1 MHAPKAKSI
10 HTYWFIAL
18 LIVLLGITS
27 DNALAQ
33 DRFEGS
39 ALIVVEDAEYLVA
52 IECDDAAR
60 PELGFSTEPNR
71 ITRERTGRTNG
82 VTIRLRQ
89 WEDSEDIVVSLDR
102 YMAWM
107 PRPSSA
113 SGTLSMTLDL
123 SPISVEKDG
132 QPALLTREM
141 WDEGF
146 RPEGISGVKLD
157 AQCNQRDPEAPWYR
171 KISN

>member
-1 MHAPKAKSI
+1 MYIPSLISVYA
-10 HTYWFIAL
+10 YRFIAFL
-18 LIVLLGITS
+18 LVHMVVIGNYT
-27 DNALAQ
+27 LAQ

-71 ITRERTGRTNG
+71 VTRERTGRTNG

-89 WEDSEDIVVSLDR
+89 WEDTGEVVVSLDR

-107 PRPSSA
+107 PRPSSVG
-113 SGTLSMTLDL
+113 GTLSITLNL
-123 SPISVEKDG
+123 SPISAEKDG

-141 WDEGF
+141 WEEGI
-146 RPEGISGVKLD
+146 RPEGITGVKLE
-157 AQCNQRDPEAPWYR
+157 AQCNQRDPEAPRYR
-171 KISN
+171 KIPN